1 MSNVPIMRMFN
12 VAGCPIKKNVAGAK
26 ELQGAGVPRAAGG
39 RTQRPGHRLSRVQGP
54 RRHHDDDDQYF
65 GPVPVSLLC
74 LNDTG

>member
-1 MSNVPIMRMFN
+1 MKMF
-12 VAGCPIKKNVAGAK
+12 NVAGAK